1 MKTAEPRYIHVAL
14 WDLPNGETVRVT
26 VRYPT
31 LGLERGERAYTLHVQ
46 PLTFERGDGYTVECY
61 SPHRGYRM
69 RLEATAR
76 YSRKRLEALAED
88 PAVRDL
94 ARGMFDRCVADVG
107 GAA

>member
-1 MKTAEPRYIHVAL
+1 MKSNDPRHIHVAL

-31 LGLERGERAYTLHVQ
+31 MAGTERAYTLHVQ
-46 PLTFERGDGYTVECY
+46 PLTFERGDGYTVERY

-69 RLEATAR
+69 RLEAAAR

-94 ARGMFDRCVADVG
+94 ARGMFDRCAADVG
-107 GAA
+107 GVA

>member
-1 MKTAEPRYIHVAL
+1 MNTDNRRIHIAL
-14 WDLPNGETVRVT
+14 WDLPNGETCKVT
-26 VRYPT
+26 VSYPT
-31 LGLERGERAYTLHVQ
+31 LPGANRTYMVHVQ
-46 PLTFERGDGYTVECY
+46 PLTVESHDGYSVERY
-61 SPHRGYRM
+61 SPHRGYRTT
-69 RLEATAR
+69 LEAAPR